1 MIKNKT
7 LNINFIFKIYL
18 KILKYDKNILDF
30 QIDFYFRKLL
40 ITVFKYYS
48 QKLFWTIGFKQIQNI
63 NTWFIL
69 LEEKKNGGQTN
80 PKYLVLDF
88 YVFEIFTTFNRP
100 RDGCKEEREM
110 RNNFSKS
117 GPAYAQLV

>member
-40 ITVFKYYS
+40 ITVFKYCS
-48 QKLFWTIGFKQIQNI
+48 QKLF
-63 NTWFIL
+63 
-69 LEEKKNGGQTN
+69 
-80 PKYLVLDF
+80 
-88 YVFEIFTTFNRP
+88 
-100 RDGCKEEREM
+100 
-110 RNNFSKS
+110 
-117 GPAYAQLV
+117 